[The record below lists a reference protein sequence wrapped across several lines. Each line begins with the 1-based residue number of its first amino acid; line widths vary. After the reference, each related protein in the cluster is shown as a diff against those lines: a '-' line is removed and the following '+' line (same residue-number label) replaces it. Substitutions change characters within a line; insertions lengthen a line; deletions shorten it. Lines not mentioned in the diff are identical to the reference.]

1 MERLFEGKKGEF
13 SFGCLDLE
21 MPTVYHSRDAQQ
33 ADGPEA
39 LGRVDLDI
47 KFGNIS
53 I

>member
-39 LGRVDLDI
+39 LGRVDI